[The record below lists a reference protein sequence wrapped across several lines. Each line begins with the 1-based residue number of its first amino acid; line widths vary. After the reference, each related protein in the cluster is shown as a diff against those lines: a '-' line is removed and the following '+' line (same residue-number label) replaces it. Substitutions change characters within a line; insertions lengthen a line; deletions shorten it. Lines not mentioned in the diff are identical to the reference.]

1 MRDFWRALLLANN
14 QWKRRIIGAL
24 AMLMDSGS
32 LIIIPL
38 IIRDLFDAMASGS
51 TFEHI
56 VPLINK
62 GVLMLLLLAIVRF
75 FAIYA
80 EIFFQEGTGN
90 YISFDLRQL
99 LFKRLVKLPFS
110 YFDRTKTGDLMSI
123 LTKDVDAV
131 RDGTGFVIM
140 LVITNLLI
148 VIGIIVAMVLLDPL
162 YALIVL
168 SVYPILA
175 LVAVVYSRIIGPL
188 YGAVQKQ
195 SGVLHTV
202 AQENV
207 SGIRVVK
214 AFVRHKEEEGKFKRE
229 NDRLY
234 QTNIRIA
241 ILNSLTHPSL
251 DLLGSLSTYV
261 ALCAGAVF
269 VINGRISLGTMIAFI
284 NFADNLIWP
293 VRQIGW
299 LAEMFQR
306 ATAGAKRI
314 FQILDEKESIPVSTN
329 PNRDIPGDI
338 EFKNVSF
345 KYPNGELALNDFS
358 LKIQGGETVC
368 LLGMNASGK
377 TTVANLLPRFYDVT
391 SGEILIDGVNIVD
404 WDISTLRENIGF
416 VFQDNFLFSAS
427 LRDNLTMGRDYS
439 EQEIFAALQAAQA
452 AKFVNE
458 LPNGLDTVVGERGI
472 GLSGGERQRI
482 AIARALLRDPQIL
495 VFDDSTASLDAQT
508 EANLKEALKTLFK
521 GRTVLIIAQRV
532 STAMTADKIAV
543 MDAGRIV
550 EQGTHQELLTRNG
563 IYSNLHTLQSMTQR
577 IIEEAE

>member
-1 MRDFWRALLLANN
+1 M
-14 QWKRRIIGAL
+14 
-24 AMLMDSGS
+24 
-32 LIIIPL
+32 
-38 IIRDLFDAMASGS
+38 
-51 TFEHI
+51 
-56 VPLINK
+56 
-62 GVLMLLLLAIVRF
+62 
-75 FAIYA
+75 
-80 EIFFQEGTGN
+80 
-90 YISFDLRQL
+90 
-99 LFKRLVKLPFS
+99 
-110 YFDRTKTGDLMSI
+110 
-123 LTKDVDAV
+123 
-131 RDGTGFVIM
+131 
-140 LVITNLLI
+140 
-148 VIGIIVAMVLLDPL
+148 
-162 YALIVL
+162 
-168 SVYPILA
+168 
-175 LVAVVYSRIIGPL
+175 
-188 YGAVQKQ
+188 
-195 SGVLHTV
+195 
-202 AQENV
+202 
-207 SGIRVVK
+207 
-214 AFVRHKEEEGKFKRE
+214 
-229 NDRLY
+229 
-234 QTNIRIA
+234 
-241 ILNSLTHPSL
+241 
-251 DLLGSLSTYV
+251 
-261 ALCAGAVF
+261 
-269 VINGRISLGTMIAFI
+269 
-284 NFADNLIWP
+284 
-293 VRQIGW
+293 
-299 LAEMFQR
+299 
-306 ATAGAKRI
+306 
-314 FQILDEKESIPVSTN
+314 
-329 PNRDIPGDI
+329 
-338 EFKNVSF
+338 
-345 KYPNGELALNDFS
+345 NDFS